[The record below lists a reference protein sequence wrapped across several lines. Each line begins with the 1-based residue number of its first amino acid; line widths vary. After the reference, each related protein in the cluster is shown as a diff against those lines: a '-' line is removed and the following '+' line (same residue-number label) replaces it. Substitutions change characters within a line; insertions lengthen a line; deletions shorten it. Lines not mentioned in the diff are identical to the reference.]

1 MDIMIKYLEGCIL
14 DNGRIVVGSGLIK
27 IGTGIDR
34 RDRNVVRLS
43 DLLVADRNE
52 KIISDI
58 GRIALIL
65 GKSLEVKR
73 G

>member
-14 DNGRIVVGSGLIK
+14 DNGRIVVGLGLIK

-65 GKSLEVKR
+65 GKSLEDKR